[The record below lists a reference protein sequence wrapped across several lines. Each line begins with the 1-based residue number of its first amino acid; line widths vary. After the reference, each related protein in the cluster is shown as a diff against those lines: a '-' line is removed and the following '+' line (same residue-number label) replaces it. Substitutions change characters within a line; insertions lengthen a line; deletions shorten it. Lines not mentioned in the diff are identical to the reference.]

1 MNGSE
6 PEKVVID
13 TNVLFMAFYNEN
25 SKAGK
30 IIKFANQNK
39 IKLYSPDSVKE
50 ELIRVLEREMDFS
63 KEQINLMIESLPIIW
78 IEKEFYEKFLSQ
90 TKVKHKPDKPIEALA
105 LLLNCEI
112 LSADEDFKNR
122 LNINKL
128 LDKLE
133 DVS

>member
-39 IKLYSPDSVKE
+39 IKL
-50 ELIRVLEREMDFS
+50 
-63 KEQINLMIESLPIIW
+63 
-78 IEKEFYEKFLSQ
+78 
-90 TKVKHKPDKPIEALA
+90 
-105 LLLNCEI
+105 
-112 LSADEDFKNR
+112 
-122 LNINKL
+122 
-128 LDKLE
+128 
-133 DVS
+133 